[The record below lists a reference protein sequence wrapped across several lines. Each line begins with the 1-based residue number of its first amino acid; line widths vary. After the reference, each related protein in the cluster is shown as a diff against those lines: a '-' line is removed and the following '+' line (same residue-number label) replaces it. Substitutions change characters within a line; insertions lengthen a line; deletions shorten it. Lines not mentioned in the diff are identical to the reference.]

1 MSETSYSSTK
11 KKNLQPVD
19 IVYEPPKNV
28 GEPIQCYFAPKM
40 YMAFSTYFN
49 SGNKMVRSHAVR
61 QCPYCENFFKKSEEK
76 MTAHVKCCAGQA
88 GYFYV
93 FNNSIVNYQENFS
106 KIGDLPFSIY
116 YDFETKCYLSR
127 C

>member
-1 MSETSYSSTK
+1 MQKFNGYEYVTNELQQYE

-49 SGNKMVRSHAVR
+49 SGNKMVRSHAIR
-61 QCPYCENFFKKSEEK
+61 QCPYCENFFEKSEEK
-76 MTAHVKCCAGQA
+76 TTAHVK
-88 GYFYV
+88 
-93 FNNSIVNYQENFS
+93 
-106 KIGDLPFSIY
+106 
-116 YDFETKCYLSR
+116 
-127 C
+127 